1 MLMMQT
7 YQLQQE
13 KKRLST
19 ELQRT
24 NLQNERL
31 KQEVAHLRNRL
42 EDTEW
47 GLCQKTGEISLL
59 KTQIKE
65 SQVRIKFIFYDYNFT
80 NRIYQ

>member
-1 MLMMQT
+1 MMQT

-13 KKRLST
+13 KKRLSV
-19 ELQRT
+19 ELQRS

-47 GLCQKTGEISLL
+47 VLCQKTGEISLL

-65 SQVRIKFIFYDYNFT
+65 CQVEIL
-80 NRIYQ
+80 IYIVH

>member
-13 KKRLST
+13 KKRLSV
-19 ELQRT
+19 ELQKS

-31 KQEVAHLRNRL
+31 KQEVTHLRNRL

-65 SQVRIKFIFYDYNFT
+65 CQVSSYIFP
-80 NRIYQ
+80 

>member
-1 MLMMQT
+1 MMQT
-7 YQLQQE
+7 YQMQQE
-13 KKRLST
+13 NKRLSA
-19 ELQRT
+19 ELQRS

-31 KQEVAHLRNRL
+31 KQEVTHLRNRL

-65 SQVRIKFIFYDYNFT
+65 SQVKKS
-80 NRIYQ
+80 

>member
-19 ELQRT
+19 ELQRS
-24 NLQNERL
+24 NLQNDRL
-31 KQEVAHLRNRL
+31 KEEVAHLSSRL

-47 GLCQKTGEISLL
+47 GLCQKTGELSLL

-65 SQVRIKFIFYDYNFT
+65 SQVLNLYVLEATYIT
-80 NRIYQ
+80 LCLP